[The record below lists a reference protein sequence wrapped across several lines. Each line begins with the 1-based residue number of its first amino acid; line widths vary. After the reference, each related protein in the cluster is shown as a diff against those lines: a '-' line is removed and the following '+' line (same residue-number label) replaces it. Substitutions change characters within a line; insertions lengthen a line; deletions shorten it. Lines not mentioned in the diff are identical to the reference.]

1 MVVINVS
8 QWDDKKEMNA
18 YIDKMIDGLGIKVKM
33 EKCYSIMLDE
43 YEAYKQQYGDMILF

>member
-8 QWDDKKEMNA
+8 QWDDKKEINA
-18 YIDKMIDGLGIKVKM
+18 YIDKMINGLGIRVKM
-33 EKCYSIMLDE
+33 EKCYSIMPDE